1 MQIILILKDTKQR
14 IEKRTQLKWFDKKT
28 IEVNITMAIAR

>member
-1 MQIILILKDTKQR
+1 MQIILILKDMKQR

-28 IEVNITMAIAR
+28 IEVNITMAIVR